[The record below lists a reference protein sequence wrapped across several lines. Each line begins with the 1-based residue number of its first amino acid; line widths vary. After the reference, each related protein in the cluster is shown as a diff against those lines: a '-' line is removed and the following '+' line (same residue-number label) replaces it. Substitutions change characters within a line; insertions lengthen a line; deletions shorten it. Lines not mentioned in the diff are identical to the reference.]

1 MGMFRFIDGG
11 RGLHVKPFLQIN
23 NNTVSSHDI
32 QLRTQVN
39 RRQITGG
46 TGQVGF
52 MSHKQPELEKHLR
65 DAMDK
70 EYAELRGGATM
81 TKVSEDDE
89 NVHVTYQTAD
99 GKMHGIRAKFLVGA
113 DGKTGF
119 VRKNYL
125 EAKGVV
131 MEKSPKSVFVR
142 SSSMFAH

>member
-1 MGMFRFIDGG
+1 
-11 RGLHVKPFLQIN
+11 VKPFLQIN
-23 NNTVSSHDI
+23 NNTVSSHDSKH
-32 QLRTQVN
+32 RSQVN

-46 TGQVGF
+46 TGHVGF

-70 EYAELRGGATM
+70 KYAELRGGTTM
-81 TKVSEDDE
+81 TKVSEDDK

-99 GKMHGIRAKFLVGA
+99 AKMHRIRAKFLVGA

-125 EAKGVV
+125 EAKGVL
-131 MEKSPKSVFVR
+131 MEKSSKSVFVR